1 MISEGTRRQLHE
13 EARRIFHHA
22 LGASSIPAAF
32 DRWFHF
38 EEGSLVSAGKGAV
51 TIPLAGCDR
60 IYAVAVGKAALPML
74 QTLGDRMAG
83 PFSGGVC
90 CAPVLPSQRMAGID
104 YYAGG
109 HPLPNQDS
117 FASADAALRLLRAT
131 GARDFVF
138 FLISGGGSAMFERP
152 LDPAISLE
160 QTRALYQDLV
170 GSGATIAEI
179 NTVRKHFSAVK
190 GGRLAAACPRA
201 ARFSLLVSDV
211 APRYLDALASGPT
224 LPDSSTVAEC
234 REILHRYGLLERFP
248 PAVQVFF
255 SDPALPETP
264 ELASA
269 PVETLLSSDDLI
281 DAAQARAVALGYD
294 VMVDNSCDDW
304 DYAEAARFLLDR
316 FLRLRVTHPRL
327 CLLSAGEVT
336 VRLDREHGAG
346 GRNQQFALAC
356 ALSLAELDLATPMVV
371 LSAGSD
377 GIDGNSAAAGAIAD
391 ATTVKRGHSVGFDAA
406 SALARFDAYPLF
418 TALGDTLVTGPTH
431 NNLRDLR
438 ILLSG

>member
-1 MISEGTRRQLHE
+1 MSKLHD
-13 EARRIFHHA
+13 EARAIFHHA
-22 LGASSIPAAF
+22 LRSSSIPAAF
-32 DRWFHF
+32 DRRL
-38 EEGSLVSAGKGAV
+38 GTKS
-51 TIPLAGCDR
+51 IPLQQYDR
-60 IYAVAVGKAALPML
+60 IYAVALGKAALPML
-74 QTLGDRMAG
+74 ETLRSRL
-83 PFSGGVC
+83 PFEFAGGVC
-90 CAPVLPSQRMAGID
+90 CAPLLPAERIPGVD

-117 FASADAALRLLRAT
+117 FASAAAALRLLHAT
-131 GARDFVF
+131 SARDFVF
-138 FLISGGGSAMFERP
+138 FLISGGGSAMFELP
-152 LDPAISLE
+152 LDPHISLE
-160 QTRALYQDLV
+160 DTRALYQALV

-190 GGRLAAACPRA
+190 GGRLAAAASRA

-211 APRYLDALASGPT
+211 APRFLDALASGPT

-234 REILHRYGLLERFP
+234 REIVRRYHLEERFT
-248 PAVQVFF
+248 PAVLAFF
-255 SDPALPETP
+255 DNPALPETP
-264 ELASA
+264 ALAHA

-281 DAAQARAVALGYD
+281 DAAREKAVALGYET
-294 VMVDNSCDDW
+294 VIDNSCDDW
-304 DYAEAARFLLDR
+304 DYGDAARYLLDR
-316 FLRLRVTHPRL
+316 FHRLRVGSPKL
-327 CLLSAGEVT
+327 CLLSGGEVT
-336 VRLDREHGAG
+336 VRLGREHGSG

-356 ALSLAELDLATPMVV
+356 ALSLAAFDMEAPLVV

-391 ATTVKRGHSVGFDAA
+391 ETTVARGQALGMAAA

-438 ILLSG
+438 ILLSA